1 MISTVYMSHNQ
12 QFELDME
19 ASASLD
25 GHQDLIREP
34 GELTHPVP
42 GGDAGAYS
50 PTDSGRSAT
59 YNPIQHHWSTPSPPT
74 RTIFCLAG
82 LVEARM
88 KDRLDRRKVQREWH
102 P

>member
-1 MISTVYMSHNQ
+1 MISTGYMSHNQ

-50 PTDSGRSAT
+50 PTNSGRSST
-59 YNPIQHHWSTPSPPT
+59 YNPTPHHWSTPSPLT
-74 RTIFCLAG
+74 RTTFYSAG
-82 LVEARM
+82 SAGARM
-88 KDRLDRRKVQREWH
+88 KDHSDHMRGQREWY